1 MEKYLNIK
9 SIHIPLYGSN
19 FVIISSNSSKKI
31 GKIVKGY
38 EREDPYATTVEGN
51 YDGRRAVF
59 VILNFDNKYT
69 KINHGVIA
77 HECLHATHMIAED
90 KGITPDFENDEP
102 LAYLLMWMVNE
113 VHQFINDNNIKL

>member
-1 MEKYLNIK
+1 MKYLKIK

-31 GKIVKGY
+31 SKIVEGY
-38 EREDPYATTVEGN
+38 KRKDPYATTAEGN
-51 YDGRRAVF
+51 YDGKRAVF
-59 VILNFDNKYT
+59 VILNFDNKYA
-69 KINHGVIA
+69 KIDYGVIA

-90 KGITPDFENDEP
+90 KGIIPDFQNDEP